1 MMFNWYDTKGM
12 GTNWYEYVPE
22 TNPVTDVGTQ
32 GPGEVGPDTLTSYEL
47 EQLLRT
53 QYGISPLQEKEDE
66 DPGILRM
73 RRRSQTGSM
82 DLMNAV
88 PIMYGDIKYTDF
100 NSYLKTK
107 GLPDRSGMFSPT
119 EFPDSE
125 KAKGGFV
132 GLFEAKILGDP
143 TGEYNRSIPQKGLF
157 NNLASASISQ
167 EYDALG
173 KIKNSWME
181 NPDGTVQANGFAFN
195 LGGTT
200 IYREPG
206 SNRYSGGLDRLGIDQ
221 RMARQVENM
230 MIGRE
235 LGTQLLENYM
245 GEGEIPFFADIA
257 AATGLY
263 SDGTDLIT
271 SKDGMKVNGF
281 SFDDILLATK
291 NGGYRLDGSFNFRGQ
306 VGRNGRMDDFDDL
319 VEDVFNGNKEVTR
332 DWLNTT
338 RSTDFESAGDKIR
351 NLQFFILQ
359 SRGFSKVEALNMVS
373 TSGTAVSPT
382 VSGAGTA
389 STTTASTP
397 STPSAPAPQPTSG
410 PTGDD
415 RVSSM
420 LESGA
425 TQFVNVPGVGFV
437 SPERAAAI
445 QRDRS
450 NDRDDSAPA
459 GRSYSLTREEVST
472 PSSSGDP
479 RGYSMRALGGGV
491 PSMEREP
498 EGFIRGAPQQEGEE
512 DSVVSRAE
520 AERPAP
526 ESGFIV
532 RPPSEVSDQASVADD
547 IDMEPEVG
555 GEVINA
561 SAVSMAGE
569 KDIYEMIE
577 DAKKYRK
584 NVKGIDKPVET
595 SNIKISAGEVYV
607 DPELADIIGRDKIR
621 KINERGIPAT
631 KKKQQRSQRA
641 SRGGKVS

>member
-235 LGTQLLENYM
+235 LGTQLIENYM
-245 GEGEIPFFADIA
+245 GETEIPFFAEIA

-263 SDGTDLIT
+263 SDATEMIT

-389 STTTASTP
+389 STTTPT
-397 STPSAPAPQPTSG
+397 SAQPTETVQTDLTTVGQSD
-410 PTGDD
+410 P
-415 RVSSM
+415 RVSSTQAYQDQILRM
-420 LESGA
+420 QRQYES
-425 TQFVNVPGVGFV
+425 
-437 SPERAAAI
+437 ER
-445 QRDRS
+445 QSVRE
-450 NDRDDSAPA
+450 DRDDGARAARESLERSERQVQASRQDA
-459 GRSYSLTREEVST
+459 YSGRS
-472 PSSSGDP
+472 G
-479 RGYSMRALGGGV
+479 GFAGARALGGGV

-621 KINERGIPAT
+621 KINERGIPVT